1 MNMGPQKV
9 AILVDSGTDLP
20 ADFVGK
26 GRVFTAPVQYP
37 PKIREPAVPGAAS
50 GPFSHKPER
59 ESPPAL
65 PSASGLFT
73 RLAEEDYEAV
83 LIITSSSRLSSAY
96 DELGVLASREKRLRC
111 RMVDT
116 KSVSV
121 GAGLQAI
128 LAARLLEMG
137 EGMGEVLAKLEFTI
151 RSTKTFLCPEKACEA
166 SKGGF
171 PGGLSIRLGFLRKP
185 WSVLSCSREGTYEEV
200 AKARGNAQALA
211 KAIALMDIAA
221 GQHPRFAAAASYG
234 SLEAE
239 PMETLL
245 ELKEKLPQ
253 CEEFFFSR
261 VSLLPGF
268 GKEYGAVCLALQPL
282 PSV

>member
-1 MNMGPQKV
+1 MNMGSQKV

-26 GRVFTAPVQYP
+26 GRVFTAPVQYT
-37 PKIREPAVPGAAS
+37 PKIREPAVPGGAS

-59 ESPPAL
+59 ESPPAP

-96 DELGVLASREKRLRC
+96 DELGVLASKEKRLCC

-128 LAARLLEMG
+128 LAVLEEGGG
-137 EGMGEVLAKLEFTI
+137 EGRADPIPAERRAQ
-151 RSTKTFLCPEKACEA
+151 EA
-166 SKGGF
+166 VSILRGYLTGGSR
-171 PGGLSIRLGFLRKP
+171 GGSAGSQVDFF
-185 WSVLSCSREGTYEEV
+185 
-200 AKARGNAQALA
+200 
-211 KAIALMDIAA
+211 DIW
-221 GQHPRFAAAASYG
+221 G
-234 SLEAE
+234 
-239 PMETLL
+239 
-245 ELKEKLPQ
+245 
-253 CEEFFFSR
+253 
-261 VSLLPGF
+261 
-268 GKEYGAVCLALQPL
+268 
-282 PSV
+282 